1 MKSCDVCGCRTEI
14 LIELREIYQTNE
26 IREICPD
33 CEKIV
38 NKKLSAL
45 QSAVSQIQLG
55 WMKRF
60 MENIKNKSAE
70 VLK

>member
-1 MKSCDVCGCRTEI
+1 MMSCDVCGCRSEK
-14 LIELREIYQTNE
+14 LIPLRDIYQTEE
-26 IREICPD
+26 IKELCPD

-45 QSAVSQIQLG
+45 QSAVSQIQRG

-60 MENIKNKSAE
+60 MENIRNKSAE